1 MSLTLPATKRTG
13 LNSTICKNNTY
24 KAHLFSEAN
33 EQTAENMPSVR
44 GGERGLQVKK
54 LEIRKTI
61 NSVTTLR
68 RLPVVRAV
76 SVSKGAVKVF
86 EKHIIC

>member
-1 MSLTLPATKRTG
+1 MSKLLKTCFQSGKG
-13 LNSTICKNNTY
+13 
-24 KAHLFSEAN
+24 
-33 EQTAENMPSVR
+33 R
-44 GGERGLQVKK
+44 GGYKLKK

-61 NSVTTLR
+61 NSVKTLR

>member
-1 MSLTLPATKRTG
+1 ML
-13 LNSTICKNNTY
+13 
-24 KAHLFSEAN
+24 
-33 EQTAENMPSVR
+33 SVR

-61 NSVTTLR
+61 NSVKTLR

-76 SVSKGAVKVF
+76 TVSKGAVKVF